1 MDLETRTG
9 GTYDI
14 ILEVEPSE
22 SQDGSQAI
30 KSTTGENERC
40 KNEGRGRTMT
50 TEMKGRE
57 RTRG

>member
-14 ILEVEPSE
+14 ILEVETSE

-30 KSTTGENERC
+30 KSTTGENERG
-40 KNEGRGRTMT
+40 KNEGRGGTTT

-57 RTRG
+57 GTRG